1 LRSIARPVL
10 VALLSAGL
18 LNISTMAA
26 AGKPLGM
33 VVNAENAHLSYVN
46 ATMGTN
52 VFAGDYLETDPG
64 GTLRI
69 KIGANQVY
77 LSSASS
83 AILMEDQNKS
93 GVKLTHGTVG
103 FSSPASAHF
112 EIVTPVGTVRAAD
125 GKPAFG
131 EVTLISPQKILVAA
145 YHGSVVVSNGTT
157 ERTIA
162 EGDAY
167 NVSLAQAPQGSG
179 TGNDD
184 NNGNGNGNSNGNQK
198 GGGYAIHN
206 AEPLIFT
213 AVVAGIMAG
222 VGYAIWRVAD
232 ESDSTPPS
240 N

>member
-1 LRSIARPVL
+1 MRSIARPVL

-33 VVNAENAHLSYVN
+33 VVTCRERPSGYAN

-83 AILMEDQNKS
+83 AILMEDQNKIRR
-93 GVKLTHGTVG
+93 KAHARNDWLFFPG
-103 FSSPASAHF
+103 FGHF
-112 EIVTPVGTVRAAD
+112 EIVTPVGTVRGAD

-167 NVSLAQAPQGSG
+167 NVSLAQGPSRL
-179 TGNDD
+179 GNR
-184 NNGNGNGNSNGNQK
+184 Q
-198 GGGYAIHN
+198 
-206 AEPLIFT
+206 
-213 AVVAGIMAG
+213 
-222 VGYAIWRVAD
+222 RRQ
-232 ESDSTPPS
+232 
-240 N
+240 